1 MTYEKLRQMHLKII
15 LKIGGA
21 WKVREIMNADMKWL
35 DNPEIFRVNQLDA
48 HSDHNYYISYED
60 IKKKENHLQ
69 QSLNGQWEF
78 NFSKNVMSR
87 PEKFYEDN
95 FDASNFDKI
104 MVPGHIELAGY
115 DKIRYINTMY
125 PWEGKEYHRGAY
137 SMEGS
142 GDEAGIFSEAEYYP
156 VGSYIKKFDLDQQL
170 CGKRIRI
177 CFEGVEEAMYVW
189 LNGQF
194 VGYAEDS
201 FTPSEFDLTPFI
213 KEKENVLAVQVHKM
227 STAAFLEDQ
236 DFFRFFG
243 IFRNV
248 TLKAVPDVHM
258 EDVWFQ
264 PVLNKNNKSGKISVI
279 MKVST
284 QKEQKVNARFILRD
298 REGVKLV
305 EASTLL
311 EKNNGELIGTIETNV
326 ENIKLWDNHNPYLY
340 HAYVELT
347 TLNNELL
354 EVIPYDIGFRRIEII
369 DKVMYLNGE
378 RLIITGVNRHEW
390 NPKTGRCIGMEEM
403 NADMDCLLRNNI
415 NAVRT
420 CHYPDQIPWYY
431 LCDEAGIYMMAET
444 NLESHGTFQKLGA
457 IEPSC
462 SVPCS
467 IPQWKE
473 VVLDRARNNFET
485 FKNHTSVLFWSLGNE
500 SYAGDNI
507 EAMNDFFKEKKDGRL
522 VHYESSF
529 YNRAYEDTISDI
541 ETRMYAKPKEV
552 EEYLNNDPKKPY
564 ILCEFMHDMGNSMGG
579 LGDYMKLI
587 DKYEMYQGGFIWD
600 FIDQAILVKD
610 HVTGK
615 EVLRYGGDFDDR
627 PSDYEFSGNGIVF
640 ADRKEKP
647 AMQEVRYYYGLYR

>member
-1 MTYEKLRQMHLKII
+1 
-15 LKIGGA
+15 
-21 WKVREIMNADMKWL
+21 MNADMKWL

-48 HSDHNYYISYED
+48 HSDHNYYMSYED

-137 SMEGS
+137 SMEGT
-142 GDEAGIFSEAEYYP
+142 GDEAGMFSEADYNP
-156 VGSYIKKFDLDQQL
+156 VGSYIKKFDLDQKL

-473 VVLDRARNNFET
+473 AVLDRARNNFET

>member
-1 MTYEKLRQMHLKII
+1 MEYSGMKEIVW
-15 LKIGGA
+15 GV
-21 WKVREIMNADMKWL
+21 WKERENMNADMKWL
-35 DNPEIFRVNQLDA
+35 DNPEVFKVNQLES
-48 HSDHNYYISYED
+48 HSDHCYYLDYSD
-60 IKKKENHLQ
+60 MKKEKNPLL

-78 NFSKNVMSR
+78 AYSKNVMER
-87 PEKFYEDN
+87 PVDFYKET
-95 FDASNFDKI
+95 FDASGFDKI

-137 SMEGS
+137 SMESTGK
-142 GDEAGIFSEAEYYP
+142 EAGMFSEAEYNP
-156 VGSYIKKFDLDQQL
+156 VGSYIKRFDLNETM
-170 CGKRIRI
+170 CGKRIHI
-177 CFEGVEEAMYVW
+177 CFEGVEEAMYLW

-213 KEKENVLAVQVHKM
+213 REKENVLAVQVHKM

-305 EASTLL
+305 GASTLL

-473 VVLDRARNNFET
+473 AVLDRARNNFET

-579 LGDYMKLI
+579 LGSYMKLI
-587 DKYEMYQGGFIWD
+587 DKYDMYHGGFIWD
-600 FIDQAILVKD
+600 FIDQAIMVKD
-610 HVTGK
+610 PITGK
-615 EVLRYGGDFDDR
+615 DVLRYGGDFDDK
-627 PSDYEFSGNGIVF
+627 PSDYEFSANGIVF

>member
-1 MTYEKLRQMHLKII
+1 MTYEKLRQMHLKFI

-137 SMEGS
+137 SMEGT
-142 GDEAGIFSEAEYYP
+142 GDEAGMFSEAEYNP

-473 VVLDRARNNFET
+473 AVLDRARNNFET

-552 EEYLNNDPKKPY
+552 EEYLNNNPKKSY

>member
-1 MTYEKLRQMHLKII
+1 
-15 LKIGGA
+15 
-21 WKVREIMNADMKWL
+21 MNADIRWI
-35 DNPEIFRVNQLDA
+35 DNPEIFRVNQIAA
-48 HSDHNYYISYED
+48 HSDHDYFTNYEALNSNSHNLI
-60 IKKKENHLQ
+60 
-69 QSLNGQWEF
+69 QSLNGQWKF
-78 NFSKNVMSR
+78 CFSRNAMSR
-87 PEKFYEDN
+87 PADFYKEDY
-95 FDASNFDKI
+95 DTSYFDKI

-115 DKIRYINTMY
+115 DQIRYINTLY
-125 PWEGKEYHRGAY
+125 PWEGKTYRRGAY
-137 SMEGS
+137 SIES
-142 GDEAGIFSEAEYYP
+142 AGDGTGMFSEAEYNP
-156 VGSYIKKFDLDQQL
+156 VGSYIKKFDLDKEL
-170 CGKRIRI
+170 CGKRVRL
-177 CFEGVEEAMYVW
+177 CFEGVEQAMYVW
-189 LNGQF
+189 LNGEF
-194 VGYAEDS
+194 IGYAEDS
-201 FTPSEFDLTPFI
+201 FTPSEFDLTPYI
-213 KEKENVLAVQVHKM
+213 REKDNVLAVEIHKM
-227 STAAFLEDQ
+227 CSAAFLEDQ

-473 VVLDRARNNFET
+473 AVLDRARNNFET